1 LKSAEEIMKILD
13 AYDLTGSLRDAG
25 ELAGCSHHTVK
36 HYVERRAAAGELD
49 RAAARP
55 QLIDEY
61 LPKVEEWVERSHG
74 KVRADVAHEKLLA
87 LGYTGSERTTRRAVA
102 KVKQSYRAGH
112 VRVHRPWI
120 TEPGMWLQY
129 DYGDGPVIDGVKTV
143 LFVAWVAWSRF
154 RVVLALRDKTMP
166 SVFAALDQTFRGLGG
181 VPTYVLTDN
190 EKTVTVEHI
199 AGIPVRNQQLVGF
212 AEHYS
217 VTVHTCV
224 PADPASKGGTESS
237 VKISKAD
244 LVPKDTNLLDE
255 YATFAELEAACEAFC
270 EKVNTRTHRT
280 TKRAPVEMLA
290 EERTRLHPVPA
301 APHTVAF
308 GTTRVVPANTPMV
321 TFESGQYSVPH
332 TLLGATVWVRAQGV
346 GDGEQVVIVHLS
358 DGPDAKGP
366 LEVARHDRAT
376 PGTPKINDD
385 HFPPQPA
392 GALERRP
399 RAKNPAESEF
409 LVLGE
414 GARLWLIEAAAAG
427 TPRMRVKMAEA
438 LSLAKLFDPVEV
450 DWALGHAAVHGRFAE
465 ADLSSILDHH
475 ATRPTAGEHRASED
489 SSLTQGTNAWAQL
502 GQPSD
507 QGPEDQASA
516 NTDDQDEVVA

>member
-1 LKSAEEIMKILD
+1 MKILD

-49 RAAARP
+49 KSAARP

-61 LPKVEEWVERSHG
+61 LPKVEEWVERSQG
-74 KVRADVAHEKLLA
+74 KVRADRAHEKLLA

-102 KVKQSYRAGH
+102 TVKKSYRAGH

-129 DYGDGPVIDGVKTV
+129 DYGDGPVINGVKTV
-143 LFVAWVAWSRF
+143 LFVAWLAWSRF
-154 RVVLALRDKTMP
+154 RVVLPLRDKTMP
-166 SVFAALDQTFRGLGG
+166 SVFAALDVTFRRLGG

-199 AGIPVRNQQLVGF
+199 AGIPVRNPQLVAL

-217 VTVHTCV
+217 MSVHTCV
-224 PADPASKGGTESS
+224 PADPASKGGTEAS

-244 LVPKDTNLLDE
+244 LVPKDTNLRE
-255 YATFAELEAACEAFC
+255 AYTSFGELEAACVEFC
-270 EKVNTRTHRT
+270 EKVNTRAHRIT
-280 TKRAPVEMLA
+280 RRPPVEMLA
-290 EERTRLHPVPA
+290 QERARLHPVPMV
-301 APHTVAF
+301 PHTVAF

-332 TLLGATVWVRAQGV
+332 QLDGRSLLGATVWVRTQGV
-346 GDGEQVVIVHLS
+346 GVEEQVVIVHVGE
-358 DGPDAKGP
+358 DGP
-366 LEVARHDRAT
+366 LEVARHHRAT
-376 PGTPKINDD
+376 PGTPRINDD
-385 HFPPQPA
+385 HFGPQPE
-392 GALERRP
+392 GPLDRRP
-399 RAKNPAESEF
+399 RAKNPAEAEF
-409 LVLGE
+409 LDLGE
-414 GARLWLIEAAAAG
+414 GARLWLLEAAAAG
-427 TPRMRVKMAEA
+427 TTKMRVKMSEA
-438 LSLAKLFDPVEV
+438 LALAKLFDPVEV

-475 ATRPTAGEHRASED
+475 HGRGARQPGVDEHRATEG
-489 SSLTQGTNAWAQL
+489 SSLTQGTGGWARL
-502 GQPSD
+502 GQRAS
-507 QGPEDQASA
+507 QAVEDDSEAA
-516 NTDDQDEVVA
+516 R